1 MRFVPGFLIRTVP
14 LSLPRKASRA
24 GAAVNA
30 KGLGVAL
37 VPAEAGTSVRTMA
50 KRAARFIAR

>member
-1 MRFVPGFLIRTVP
+1 VPGFLIRTAA

-37 VPAEAGTSVRTMA
+37 VPAEAGTSARTMA
-50 KRAARFIAR
+50 GRAARFIAR

>member
-1 MRFVPGFLIRTVP
+1 VPGFLIRTVA

-30 KGLGVAL
+30 KGLDVAL
-37 VPAEAGTSVRTMA
+37 VPAEAGTSARTMA
-50 KRAARFIAR
+50 GRAARFIAR